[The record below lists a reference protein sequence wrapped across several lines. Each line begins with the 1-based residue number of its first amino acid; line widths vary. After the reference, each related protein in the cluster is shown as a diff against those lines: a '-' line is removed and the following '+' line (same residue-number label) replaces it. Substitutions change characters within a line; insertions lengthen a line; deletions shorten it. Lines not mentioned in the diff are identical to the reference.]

1 MKRSV
6 KVLALVMVALMLCLA
21 LTACGKKL
29 SGEYVLDATIAGS
42 GAVTTYA
49 FSGSK
54 VTITVETKLLG
65 SITDTFE
72 VEGKYS
78 IEDDKIT
85 FEFEDEDDGAKKYN
99 GSFDFAETETGIK
112 IGLLEYKKAD

>member
-1 MKRSV
+1 MKKSV
-6 KVLALVMVALMLCLA
+6 KILALVMATLMLCLA
-21 LTACGKKL
+21 LASCGKKL

-54 VTITVETKLLG
+54 VTLTIETKLLG
-65 SITDTFE
+65 SVTDTVEF
-72 VEGKYS
+72 EGKYS

-85 FEFEDEDDGAKKYN
+85 FDFDEDDADDYN
-99 GSFDFAETETGIK
+99 KAFDFEETDNGIK
-112 IGLLEYKKAD
+112 IGILEYKKAD